1 MKKFFLAMVA
11 MTALTVGTASATPV
25 GTFSF
30 SGGVNTVV
38 APGSSFTLL
47 SSVLPADNQAFGT
60 LGGGST
66 GDFALTPPNFMYIDG
81 QAGPGSFVVSE
92 AGVNAGVR
100 FNFGPSFGSVAYY
113 FISTGFTG
121 SSLVSVPNGNI
132 AGATL
137 LGNFY
142 KGSDVEQG
150 SIVFSFQNPVSG
162 VNIQPTTETTYSADA
177 STVPEPSTYAML
189 GSALLGLGLLRRRKA

>member
-1 MKKFFLAMVA
+1 MKKFFMALVA

-30 SGGVNTVV
+30 AGGVNTVI
-38 APGSSFTLL
+38 APSSSFTLL
-47 SSVLPADNQAFGT
+47 SSVLPSDNQAFGT

-66 GDFALTPPNFMYIDG
+66 GDFALTPPNYMYING
-81 QAGPGSFVVSE
+81 QAGPGSFTVDE

-100 FNFGPSFGSVAYY
+100 FNFGPSFGSIAYY
-113 FISTGFTG
+113 FISTGFAGPT
-121 SSLVSVPNGNI
+121 LVSVPSSNV

-137 LGNFY
+137 YGNFY
-142 KGSDVEQG
+142 KGSDIEQG
-150 SIVFSFQNPVSG
+150 TIVFSFQNTVSN
-162 VNIQPTTETTYSADA
+162 VNVQPTTETTYSADA

>member
-1 MKKFFLAMVA
+1 MKKFFLALVA

-30 SGGVNTVV
+30 AGGVNTVV
-38 APGSSFTLL
+38 APSSSFTLL
-47 SSVLPADNQAFGT
+47 SAVLPADTQAFGT
-60 LGGGST
+60 IGGGST
-66 GDFALTPPNFMYIDG
+66 GDFALTPPNFMYVHG
-81 QAGPGSFVVSE
+81 QAGPGNFVVTE

-100 FNFGPSFGSVAYY
+100 FNFGPSFGSTAYY
-113 FISTGFTG
+113 FISTGFAG
-121 SSLVSVPNGNI
+121 STLVSVPNNNV

-142 KGSDVEQG
+142 KGSNVEQG
-150 SIVFSFQNPVSG
+150 TIVFSFQNTVTG
-162 VNIQPTTETTYSADA
+162 VTQPASETTYSADA